1 MEPNPMEP
9 KDWPLDPVSAAA
21 LVVRVIDDLDAS
33 SEEERDSLLC
43 ELLSAA
49 WGSIWAQNQ

>member
-1 MEPNPMEP
+1 MEP
-9 KDWPLDPVSAAA
+9 KIWPLDPVSAAA
-21 LVVRVIDDLDAS
+21 LVVRVVDDIDTS
-33 SEEERDSLLC
+33 TEEQRDGLLC